1 MRDFWAPHHLV
12 LSLGTDDGLL
22 LRPLTMWSSATT
34 QGKSPGLPPASHGL
48 AAWPRQALASGRLS
62 GSRKPEP
69 PLSHSFALYL
79 LDCASLLRQA
89 VFPALSSGQG
99 HDPDCG
105 SSSSSGWAASSVPW
119 LPVLAGEC
127 LPVLSPFRDQPQA
140 VTPPGS
146 ISALVQGALFTPI
159 SLSSGSRGSIS
170 ALELSP
176 Q

>member
-1 MRDFWAPHHLV
+1 M
-12 LSLGTDDGLL
+12 L
-22 LRPLTMWSSATT
+22 LRPLITSSSDIT
-34 QGKSPGLPPASHGL
+34 QRKSPGLPPAGHGL
-48 AAWPRQALASGRLS
+48 AAWPGQALVSGRLS

-69 PLSHSFALYL
+69 LLSHSFVLYL
-79 LDCASLLRQA
+79 LDCASLLCRA

-127 LPVLSPFRDQPQA
+127 LPVLSPFRDRPQA

-146 ISALVQGALFTPI
+146 ISALVQGALFTNL
-159 SLSSGSRGSIS
+159 SLLGVMGQHLCS
-170 ALELSP
+170 
-176 Q
+176 

>member
-1 MRDFWAPHHLV
+1 M
-12 LSLGTDDGLL
+12 L
-22 LRPLTMWSSATT
+22 LRPLITSSSDIT
-34 QGKSPGLPPASHGL
+34 QRKSPGLPPAGHGL
-48 AAWPRQALASGRLS
+48 AAWPGQALVSGRLS

-69 PLSHSFALYL
+69 LLSHSFVLYL
-79 LDCASLLRQA
+79 LDCASLLCRA

-127 LPVLSPFRDQPQA
+127 LPVLSPFRDRPQA

-159 SLSSGSRGSIS
+159 SLSSGSWGSIS
-170 ALELSP
+170 ALEPSP

>member
-1 MRDFWAPHHLV
+1 M
-12 LSLGTDDGLL
+12 L
-22 LRPLTMWSSATT
+22 LRPLITWSSDIT
-34 QGKSPGLPPASHGL
+34 QRKSPGLPPAGHGL
-48 AAWPRQALASGRLS
+48 AAWPGQALVSGRLS

-69 PLSHSFALYL
+69 LLSHSFVLYL
-79 LDCASLLRQA
+79 LDCASLLCRA

-127 LPVLSPFRDQPQA
+127 LPVLSPFRDRPQA

-159 SLSSGSRGSIS
+159 SLSSGSWGSIS
-170 ALELSP
+170 ALEPSP